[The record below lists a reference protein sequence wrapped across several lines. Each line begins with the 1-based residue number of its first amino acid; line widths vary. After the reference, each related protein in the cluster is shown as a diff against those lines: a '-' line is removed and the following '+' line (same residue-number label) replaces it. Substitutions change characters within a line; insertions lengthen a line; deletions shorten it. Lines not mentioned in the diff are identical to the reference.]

1 MFVVIVSAVSF
12 ALGLL
17 SGFGLS
23 TLLSLLLWFG
33 FWLAVGVLLVLA
45 LDACMGV
52 GRWACSI
59 RVWLREKLRLRKRSH
74 LSLVVPFRS

>member
-1 MFVVIVSAVSF
+1 MFIVIVSAVSF

-33 FWLAVGVLLVLA
+33 FWLAVGVLVVLA
-45 LDACMGV
+45 LDACMGI
-52 GRWACSI
+52 GRKASAL
-59 RVWLREKLRLRKRSH
+59 RVWIREKLRLRKRSH
-74 LSLVVPFRS
+74 LSVVPMVRT